1 MVLGHVGCV
10 HITVKGRLVRV
21 DLEDR
26 PPRVIGAFSV
36 HRRIHAIIKLAVPSQ
51 DLLYVLVRDPVELKE
66 ELPSLHVRLHQ
77 L

>member
-1 MVLGHVGCV
+1 MKHIASV
-10 HITVKGRLVRV
+10 HFPVKGRLVRI
-21 DLEDR
+21 DLVDR
-26 PPRVIGAFSV
+26 PPRVIGAFRV
-36 HRRIHAIIKLAVPSQ
+36 IRKIDITILAIPSH